1 MAPTDWR
8 KCVLEGLKLIRSLFY
23 SRKRKRPGAVALR
36 AKFALLLTSG
46 HFDILSFLRI
56 FMSDILVFIEHKNCV
71 LNRTSIEAIAAAQAI
86 GKDLGLSAAAVIPC
100 DKDCSLASDISRF
113 ALEKVI
119 VAKNLK
125 LDRYTPDA
133 YADAWTSVIRA
144 THPKFVIMAH
154 TYQVRD
160 FAPKVAARFQREVV
174 GDCIRYRVENGKLVL
189 TRRMFL
195 GKLDADV
202 TVSGEAP
209 YFITFQSGS
218 FRGDNAETGSAEI
231 ESMEVEVGDVR
242 MTPEEAFQEAKASVD
257 LTKSNVIVA
266 IGRGIKSEE
275 NIALAQQLADS
286 LGADLAASRPICDS
300 DWLPI
305 DRQIGSS
312 GQTVAPK
319 LYVALGISGAIQ
331 HIVGMKNSG
340 TIVAINKDSEAP
352 IFDIAD
358 YGIVGDLFEAVPVMI
373 EEIKKAK
380 S

>member
-1 MAPTDWR
+1 
-8 KCVLEGLKLIRSLFY
+8 
-23 SRKRKRPGAVALR
+23 
-36 AKFALLLTSG
+36 
-46 HFDILSFLRI
+46 
-56 FMSDILVFIEHKNCV
+56 MSDILVFIEHKNCV
-71 LNRTSIEAIAAAQAI
+71 LNKTSLEAIAAAQSIA
-86 GKDLGLSAAAVIPC
+86 KDLGLSISAVIPC
-100 DKDCSLASDISRF
+100 DKECSLANDISQY
-113 ALEKVI
+113 ALEKVLI
-119 VAKNLK
+119 VKNSK
-125 LDRYTPDA
+125 LDKYTPDG
-133 YADAWTSVIRA
+133 YADAWEAVIKA
-144 THPKFVIMAH
+144 TNPKYIVLAH

-160 FAPKVAARFQREVV
+160 FAPKVAARFGREVV
-174 GDCIRYRVENGKLVL
+174 GDCIRCRSENGKIVL

-202 TVSGEAP
+202 SVGGEPP

-218 FRGDNAETGSAEI
+218 FRGDSAEKGRAQI
-231 ESMEVEVGDVR
+231 EIMDVEVGDIR
-242 MTPEEAFQEAKASVD
+242 MTPEEPFREAKASVD
-257 LTKSNVIVA
+257 LTRSEVIVA
-266 IGRGIKSEE
+266 IGRGIKSQE
-275 NIALAQQLADS
+275 NIALAQQLADV

-319 LYVALGISGAIQ
+319 LYIALGISGAIQ

-373 EEIKKAK
+373 DKIKKTK
-380 S
+380 Q